1 MLGYGLRGIFRLS
14 DRVRAYPEEEEEE
27 EGGMG
32 GLVGGL
38 EVVMMDVFPRWLR

>member
-1 MLGYGLRGIFRLS
+1 MRVYS
-14 DRVRAYPEEEEEE
+14 DSEYPEEEEEE

-38 EVVMMDVFPRWLR
+38 EVVMMGVSPRWLR